1 MLLLQHPTKIQCRC
15 CHPGYPARN
24 TATAVFFRGES
35 LFQGKKKPGTHG
47 PGIKNIGKRNMDDNR
62 PDSDNQTQLLK
73 VWGMQ
78 PEECK
83 RISYFFTFIFHT
95 ASAQRHGHY
104 RDECFLIFLKAL
116 PSGCQSPMLFC
127 SSVAAR

>member
-1 MLLLQHPTKIQCRC
+1 
-15 CHPGYPARN
+15 
-24 TATAVFFRGES
+24 
-35 LFQGKKKPGTHG
+35 
-47 PGIKNIGKRNMDDNR
+47 MDYNQ

-83 RISYFFTFIFHT
+83 RISYFSHHHT
-95 ASAQRHGHY
+95 ASAQRQGHY

-127 SSVAAR
+127 SSVASR